1 MQLQDCV
8 TCSVFVIVKFN
19 IVKQRILLFMKIYQH
34 FKYHLLHLR
43 HWARSIL
50 NKFSIKRSQSYSHRP
65 IISGPCGFVSDPY
78 STVLNDAHSLVPG
91 VGLER
96 STEAEHNSV
105 SSKLSSFN
113 GSGNNVLLLG
123 NV

>member
-1 MQLQDCV
+1 MCSLTVTPENINNLQE
-8 TCSVFVIVKFN
+8 IVAQE
-19 IVKQRILLFMKIYQH
+19 ITTVLTPSS
-34 FKYHLLHLR
+34 LR

-50 NKFSIKRSQSYSHRP
+50 NKFSIKRSASYSHRP
-65 IISGPCGFVSDPY
+65 VISGPCGFVSDPY
-78 STVLNDAHSLVPG
+78 STVLNDAQSLIPG

-96 STEAEHNSV
+96 TEAEHNSV